1 MEFELTSMKIDLR
14 FVDASQEF
22 PFEPKE
28 VCTEIRNDGK
38 VNNFLN
44 RSLNHTNVKL
54 TWVIFHFHLFFYLQF
69 FKISNFSYIFIQKLL

>member
-54 TWVIFHFHLFFYLQF
+54 TWVIFDFSFILRF
-69 FKISNFSYIFIQKLL
+69 FKFSNFSYIFIKKLL

>member
-14 FVDASQEF
+14 FVDAAQEF

-54 TWVIFHFHLFFYLQF
+54 TWDEPNNNRFDFMNDKGFLGNEDA
-69 FKISNFSYIFIQKLL
+69 S